1 MARGWESKSVESQQ
15 EAAST
20 NREVHVP
27 PTAVEQQIRSLDLS
41 RKRLLHEIAASSSP
55 RFRELKQRALLHL
68 DQEIARLRKSQN
80 QQ

>member
-15 EAAST
+15 EAAAS
-20 NREVHVP
+20 NRERHVP
-27 PTAVEQQIRSLDLS
+27 PTPVELSIQGLQLS

-55 RFRELKQRALLHL
+55 RFQELKQRALLHL
-68 DQEIARLRKSQN
+68 DREIARLRESQT